1 MHTLNR
7 LFLSSDFQCR
17 MLLEHLERRYARGDI
32 DGELRAVVQRFAAG
46 VERTQALDADPDYQA
61 ARTDIE
67 RLREQ
72 LRRDVERATQR
83 DHELGQLRHTAAQVP
98 ALRARIAEL
107 EAATATRRPTDI
119 IAGGHPAPPPVRP
132 AARPATGTRT
142 PGPAPAPPGL
152 SRQQRR
158 AAQRAATKN
167 R

>member
-1 MHTLNR
+1 MHTLSR

-32 DGELRAVVQRFAAG
+32 DGELRTVVERFAAG
-46 VERTQALDADPDYQA
+46 VERTQVLDADPDYQA

-67 RLREQ
+67 RLREY

-83 DHELGQLRHTAAQVP
+83 DRELGQLRHTAAQVYR
-98 ALRARIAEL
+98 LQARIAEL
-107 EAATATRRPTDI
+107 EAATP
-119 IAGGHPAPPPVRP
+119 AGGVTDTIADGHPPSPPPARTWAPTAPP
-132 AARPATGTRT
+132 AL
-142 PGPAPAPPGL
+142 PGL